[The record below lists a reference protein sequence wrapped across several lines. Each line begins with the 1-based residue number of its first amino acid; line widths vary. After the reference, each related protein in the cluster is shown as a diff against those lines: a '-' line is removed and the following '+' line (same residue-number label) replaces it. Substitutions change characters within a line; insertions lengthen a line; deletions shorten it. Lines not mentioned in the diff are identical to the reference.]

1 MGGSTHD
8 GYTITEHA
16 KSRRCSLDYYK
27 ILKSDECYCG
37 RWKSKSHAVCRR
49 CYVRLP
55 MSIRAALYKIVGE
68 GFEDAYDFAVQWLK
82 GQR

>member
-1 MGGSTHD
+1 
-8 GYTITEHA
+8 
-16 KSRRCSLDYYK
+16 
-27 ILKSDECYCG
+27 
-37 RWKSKSHAVCRR
+37 
-49 CYVRLP
+49 